1 MNITFIPGLTF
12 DEQIAAWMNGTE
24 DEHRMARW
32 VRDKAVSER
41 ELDEAFEKGRAEGV
55 RVGYDD
61 GYAEGYD
68 KAYGG
73 GYDKGFED
81 VREEGHMA
89 RWVSE
94 NAVVSARD
102 LDEAFEIGRADGVQ
116 VGYDDGYSK
125 GFDEGFDEGF
135 DHGREQ
141 GRLDAEEKQQDD

>member
-32 VRDKAVSER
+32 VSEKAVSER

-61 GYAEGYD
+61 GYAEDHD

-81 VREEGHMA
+81 GREEGRM
-89 RWVSE
+89 
-94 NAVVSARD
+94 
-102 LDEAFEIGRADGVQ
+102 
-116 VGYDDGYSK
+116 
-125 GFDEGFDEGF
+125 
-135 DHGREQ
+135 
-141 GRLDAEEKQQDD
+141 DAEDAFIEAANEIAARRKPQDD

>member
-1 MNITFIPGLTF
+1 MNIAFIQGLTF
-12 DEQIAAWMNGTE
+12 DEQIAAWINGTE

-32 VRDKAVSER
+32 VSEKAVSER
-41 ELDEAFEKGRAEGV
+41 ELDE
-55 RVGYDD
+55 
-61 GYAEGYD
+61 
-68 KAYGG
+68 AYGG

-81 VREEGHMA
+81 GREEGHMA